1 MADNVFI
8 YADKLKDMLKHSG
21 GMRKV
26 PVIVDQDKVAIGFNG
41 GS

>member
-1 MADNVFI
+1 
-8 YADKLKDMLKHSG
+8 MLKHSG

-26 PVIVDQDKVAIGFNG
+26 PVIVDQDTVAIGFNG